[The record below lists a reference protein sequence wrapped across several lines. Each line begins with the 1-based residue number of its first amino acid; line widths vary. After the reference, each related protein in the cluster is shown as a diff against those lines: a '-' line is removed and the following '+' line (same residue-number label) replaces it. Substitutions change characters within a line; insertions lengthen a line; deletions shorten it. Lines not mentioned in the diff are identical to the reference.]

1 MINAYLAISIEIS
14 FRITQGAGGVAI
26 GTSLTVRGVVHAGSP
41 AFALLHSAPWPLW
54 HDFPTVGATR
64 TLMRGIL
71 ERLSIIFNEGKAS
84 PTDVDSNGS
93 TLFQVNYRLLVP
105 LYMKAAYRP
114 LGCCK

>member
-1 MINAYLAISIEIS
+1 MLARPLSHYSIQHHGHFGMI
-14 FRITQGAGGVAI
+14 F
-26 GTSLTVRGVVHAGSP
+26 P
-41 AFALLHSAPWPLW
+41 LL
-54 HDFPTVGATR
+54 GATR